1 MPKGRYQQLEKKID
15 GALKERSSRTA
26 LYRAMKRGRDS
37 RHRAVGALP
46 GGEGFRDTVRSIK
59 VRCLEQQ
66 DELVDRF
73 AQKVRDRG
81 ARVFMANDGPEA
93 ISYILDIVKERGA
106 RSVAKSK
113 SLTSEE
119 IEVNHPLEEAGVD
132 VIETGPG

>member
-1 MPKGRYQQLEKKID
+1 M
-15 GALKERSSRTA
+15 
-26 LYRAMKRGRDS
+26 
-37 RHRAVGALP
+37 P
-46 GGEGFRDTVRSIK
+46 GGEGFRGTVRSIK

-66 DELVDRF
+66 EELVDRF
-73 AQKVRDRG
+73 ASRVEERG

-119 IEVNHPLEEAGVD
+119 IEVNHPLEEAGVE
-132 VIETGPG
+132 VIETDLGELIIQKVKEKPFHLVFPAVHKTRWRWRRYSRP